1 MAHDGFDSVWHK
13 ALGARLSLKLRKNG
27 LTTGS
32 RAVVS
37 AEVVEGGLS
46 VESVRNR
53 RVQVIHIFSVDS
65 TPTACQEK
73 Y

>member
-32 RAVVS
+32 GAVVS
-37 AEVVEGGLS
+37 AEVMEGGFS
-46 VESVRNR
+46 VESV
-53 RVQVIHIFSVDS
+53 
-65 TPTACQEK
+65 
-73 Y
+73 